1 MIKDRRVFLPAVLLF
16 LTAELTLSVL
26 LHTVGGGW
34 NARLSYAVVVLAVL
48 FCLLFAER
56 SGRYLFTQ
64 LALVFTAVSDW
75 FLVLHPERSYLIA
88 MLFFTVV
95 QLAYGARILLED
107 RGRARLHLLL
117 RLSLSLLA
125 IALCLLVAGDT
136 ADALAL
142 VSMFYFANLVS
153 NAVLALLRVKEC
165 PLLALGLVLFVL
177 CDIFVGFGML
187 GTYLPL
193 PDTPLMEF
201 LTSPPVNMA
210 WVFYAPAQTLLALSL
225 A

>member
-1 MIKDRRVFLPAVLLF
+1 MFLPAVLLF
-16 LTAELTLSVL
+16 LAAELTLSVL
-26 LHTVGGGW
+26 LHTAGGGW
-34 NARLSYAVVVLAVL
+34 SARLSYAVVVLAVL
-48 FCLLFAER
+48 FCFLFIEK

-75 FLVLHPERSYLIA
+75 YLVLHPERGYLTA

-107 RGRARLHLLL
+107 RKRTRFHLLL

-125 IALCLLVAGDT
+125 IALCLFIAGDT

-142 VSMFYFANLVS
+142 VSMFYFANLVA
-153 NAVLALLRVKEC
+153 NAVLALIRIKES
-165 PLLALGLVLFVL
+165 PLLAIGLVLFVL

-193 PDTPLMEF
+193 PNTPLLEF

-210 WVFYAPAQTLLALSL
+210 WVFYAPAQVLLALSL
-225 A
+225 WRA